1 MSSALNRPVLV
12 AFCASCAITL
22 AALLAGGCP
31 NQPQTAGEVLES
43 PLDATQ
49 FIQGPPGDKG
59 DTGPVGPKGDKGDK
73 GDAGVSGSTGAAGPT
88 GAQGPSGDATPDATP
103 PAAPQQVRVAR
114 NALGPPHH
122 EIRWSRPTNVAVAYF
137 VVYSSFLS
145 LLAPPDSDIIAVV
158 PGAAT
163 AAPITLHAD
172 SGVRHVRVRAVSYT
186 GVAGALSAELALDTT
201 SRVALRA
208 DRNTDGVDELFA
220 LPIDSTASAADLTP
234 FGSSADVTAFAW
246 SPNANRLAFIADG
259 DTDSVMELYVV
270 DPAGAEPPLRVSGA
284 LPGLADVSAFAW
296 SPDGRRLAYLADAHT
311 DGLADLYVV
320 DADGSTSPARISTAA
335 SGSSSGLTSLAW
347 SPASNEILARG
358 DVDALGR
365 TALYVFR
372 ADGSSKT
379 RLDTFTTSTGTVASA
394 AWSPTGKFVGF
405 VSTPESGTPYSMYV
419 ATPDASMVENVG
431 GSIPNTSGIFGW
443 EWSPDGARLAYLGDP
458 DGLFQIEVFVTT
470 PTAGAEPFKASG
482 NLTSGEAAL
491 LLAWSPDGKQLAYVA
506 DAEVDGA
513 YDLYVTTAVPGAAPT
528 RLTSGLT
535 TGQAVE
541 SFTWSP
547 DSRWI
552 AFIGDT
558 ATPSTYEAWYVPA
571 DASDVPGLLSGSMVS
586 GGNAS
591 VTAGAAW
598 TADSAR
604 VLFVADRSTDEV
616 FELFATDIGANSIPR
631 RLGGAMVTG
640 GDVQLFRAAALGQ

>member
-1 MSSALNRPVLV
+1 MNRPLSLFVSGTL
-12 AFCASCAITL
+12 CAAIL
-22 AALLAGGCP
+22 AALTTGGCP

-49 FIQGPPGDKG
+49 FIQGPPGEKG

-73 GDAGVSGSTGAAGPT
+73 GDPGAPGSNGAAGPT
-88 GAQGPSGDATPDATP
+88 GPAGPQGSSGSTTPDATA
-103 PAAPQQVRVAR
+103 PAAPQQVRIAR
-114 NALGPPHH
+114 APAGPPHY
-122 EIRWSRPTNVAVAYF
+122 EVRWSRPTNVTVAYF
-137 VVYSSFLS
+137 VVYASFVSQLS
-145 LLAPPDSDIIAVV
+145 PSESDIIAVV

-163 AAPITLHAD
+163 KAPIQLHAD
-172 SGVRHVRVRAVSYT
+172 SGARFVRVRAVSYT
-186 GVAGALSAELALDTT
+186 GVAGALSGELPLDTT

-220 LPIDSTASAADLTP
+220 LPIDSSASPADLTP
-234 FGSSADVTAFAW
+234 FGSNADVTAFAW
-246 SPNANRLAFIADG
+246 SPNGTHLAFIADG
-259 DTDSVMELYVV
+259 HTDSVMELYVV
-270 DPAGAEPPLRVSGA
+270 DPTGAEPPNRVSGA

-296 SPDGRRLAYLADAHT
+296 SPDGKRLAYLADAHT
-311 DGLADLYVV
+311 DGLGDLYVV
-320 DADGSTSPARISTAA
+320 GVDGATAPVRISTAA
-335 SGSSSGLTSLAW
+335 SGSTSGLTSLAW
-347 SPASNEILARG
+347 SPTSDEILARG
-358 DVDALGR
+358 DVDVLGR

-372 ADGSSKT
+372 ADGSAKT

-394 AWSPTGKFVGF
+394 VWSPTGKFVGF
-405 VSTPESGTPYSMYV
+405 VSTPASGTPYSLYV
-419 ATPDASMVENVG
+419 ATPDGSMVEDVG
-431 GSIPNTSGIFGW
+431 GSTPNTSGIFGW

-491 LLAWSPDGKQLAYVA
+491 LLAWSPDGRQLAYVA

-571 DASDVPGLLSGSMVS
+571 DASEAPGLLSGSMVS
-586 GGNAS
+586 GGNAD

-604 VLFVADRSTDEV
+604 VLFLADRSTDDV
-616 FELFATDIGANSIPR
+616 VELFATDIGANSVPR
-631 RLGGAMVTG
+631 RLGGVMTSG
-640 GDVQLFRAAALGQ
+640 GDAQLFRAAALGR